1 MSDQRGYRRTRVLKS
16 AKISLGGGAI
26 FWAVR
31 NVGVSRPQLAVESP
45 HGIPTEFTSVIL
57 QMACR
62 ALSGHLAVRQSDRGR
77 FAGRAP

>member
-45 HGIPTEFTSVIL
+45 HGIPTEFTSVIPPDGVS
-57 QMACR
+57 R
-62 ALSGHLAVRQSDRGR
+62 PFGSSGGPAIG
-77 FAGRAP
+77 